1 MKNDHCNKNF
11 GGRKNHWS
19 HDSLISSG
27 LLGPDVDLVVSALFR
42 ALYFFQKLLLL
53 LFCQNWPFASL
64 KQSFVGSFDI
74 IRNNN
79 TTYAENMWFRLLGY
93 KINFY
98 VGPIFWPKL
107 RSFDLYKGQG
117 QVTKVKIK
125 LVRSRSSYKGQ
136 GQVPRSHCINLWL
149 KWKTK
154 DGLNKTEAPPPPP
167 SLPKTHQYVHK
178 TLKSP

>member
-27 LLGPDVDLVVSALFR
+27 LLGPDVDLVLSALFR

-167 SLPKTHQYVHK
+167 PSLRHINMCIKH
-178 TLKSP
+178 